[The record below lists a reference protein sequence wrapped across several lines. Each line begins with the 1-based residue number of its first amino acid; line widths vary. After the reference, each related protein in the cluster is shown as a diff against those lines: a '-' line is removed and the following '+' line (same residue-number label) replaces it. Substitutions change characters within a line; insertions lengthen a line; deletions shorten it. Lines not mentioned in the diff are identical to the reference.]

1 MFKVQYKVKKVTV
14 LENGEV
20 KKKFVPICK
29 KSLFGFGFWRECSE
43 WEEIEKKIAEGKRE
57 GGKEK
62 KRAVFAEN
70 MKTIAK
76 KHSEG
81 KHAAKKHVAETKSHK
96 AIGRHEGYM
105 IGMKKKGR
113 K

>member
-43 WEEIEKKIAEGKRE
+43 WEEIEKKIAEDKFLGQDSDSTLTHI
-57 GGKEK
+57 
-62 KRAVFAEN
+62 RAFIDEN
-70 MKTIAK
+70 DPPVPTNEYY
-76 KHSEG
+76 H
-81 KHAAKKHVAETKSHK
+81 
-96 AIGRHEGYM
+96 
-105 IGMKKKGR
+105 
-113 K
+113 